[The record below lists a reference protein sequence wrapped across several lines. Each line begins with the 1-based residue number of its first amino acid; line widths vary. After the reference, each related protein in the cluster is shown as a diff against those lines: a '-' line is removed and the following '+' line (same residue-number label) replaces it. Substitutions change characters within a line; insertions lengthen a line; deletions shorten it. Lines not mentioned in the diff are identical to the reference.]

1 MVTNKNIKYF
11 SKGGVDVLKR
21 LTAFIAIMLLLMVII
36 SSCSSEVKYG
46 NHLDVASIEDENKM
60 LSTHTSQQVKKVE
73 IDSSLAKTGS
83 VKIVYLDTSLKS
95 VTVYVVHDYEKCNGY
110 VINDLSEDTVLSL
123 TYGKGVYI
131 VEVKTINELGKEI
144 SLAEEEIV
152 LDKDSQYLP
161 FIIPTYVVKYEDDME
176 VIQKCKTMNED
187 CINDFEKVAN
197 IYNFVLDSLYYEED
211 PKKDYASWEYYPNID
226 EIYFAG
232 KGVCVDYATM
242 FAAICRSQR
251 IPCKLITGNTGTGD
265 SLHVWVEVYISD
277 QGIYEYENL
286 ELWGESWNKI
296 DLTLDDAKL
305 EGETNLILPNYYE
318 EISID

>member
-1 MVTNKNIKYF
+1 M
-11 SKGGVDVLKR
+11 LKR
-21 LTAFIAIMLLLMVII
+21 LTAFIAIMLLLIVII
-36 SSCSSEVKYG
+36 SSCSREVKYG
-46 NHLDVASIEDENKM
+46 NNLDVASIEDENKM
-60 LSTHTSQQVKKVE
+60 LSTHISQLEKKVE
-73 IDSSLAKTGS
+73 IDSSLAKAGS
-83 VKIVYLDTSLKS
+83 VKIKYIDTSLKN

-110 VINDLSEDTVLSL
+110 VINDLSEDTIISL

-131 VEVKTINELGKEI
+131 VEVKTVNESGEEI
-144 SLAEEEIV
+144 SLAEEKMV
-152 LDKDSQYLP
+152 LDRDSQYLP
-161 FIIPTYVVKYEDDME
+161 FMIPTYVVRYNNDME

-187 CINDFEKVAN
+187 CSNDFEKVAN
-197 IYNFVLDSLYYEED
+197 IYNFVLCSLYYEED
-211 PKKDYASWEYYPNID
+211 SNKDYSSWEYYPNID
-226 EIYFAG
+226 EIYLAG

-242 FAAICRSQR
+242 FAAICRSQH

-265 SLHVWVEVYISD
+265 SLHVWVEVYIKD